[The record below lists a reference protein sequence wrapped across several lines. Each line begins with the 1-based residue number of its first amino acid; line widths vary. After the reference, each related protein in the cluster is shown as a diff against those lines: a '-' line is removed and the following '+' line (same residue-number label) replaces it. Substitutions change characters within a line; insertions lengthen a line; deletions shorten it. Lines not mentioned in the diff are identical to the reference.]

1 MLVSKKSLLE
11 IEFNANYF
19 QKSVPGGYVIERS
32 LYWTLIFMVK
42 PQANWL
48 LFLSFVLLLQ
58 CKQHTYLCE
67 QWWILQQEALS
78 ME

>member
-1 MLVSKKSLLE
+1 ME
-11 IEFNANYF
+11 IELLIDANDF
-19 QKSVPGGYVIERS
+19 QKSVPGGHVFKRS

-58 CKQHTYLCE
+58 CKQHTCLCE
-67 QWWILQQEALS
+67 QWWILQQEAFS